1 MKDLL
6 CRDTGPGLGHAPATD
21 GGKTFTTCLKEPR
34 AGLMFLVYRKWE
46 KKNKPGSEKYIRID
60 NIVTGSPV

>member
-46 KKNKPGSEKYIRID
+46 KKKSGSEKYNRTE
-60 NIVTGSPV
+60 NIVMGSPV